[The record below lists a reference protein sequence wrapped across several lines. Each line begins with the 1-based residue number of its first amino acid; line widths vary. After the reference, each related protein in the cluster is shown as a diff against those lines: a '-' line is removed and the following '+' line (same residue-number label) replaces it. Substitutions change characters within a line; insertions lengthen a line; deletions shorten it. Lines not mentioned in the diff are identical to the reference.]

1 MPETL
6 PINQWAEDDRP
17 REKLLHKGPQSLSD
31 AELIAL
37 LLGSG
42 SPLES
47 AVHLAQRLLNHH
59 NRDLDL
65 LGQCSPE
72 EFSSFKGIGRA
83 KAVRLLGAL
92 ELGRRMRN
100 GQRPGKATVSGSK
113 DAYDVLHPQLA
124 HLDHE
129 QFCVLFLSSAN
140 EVIRLETLSKG
151 GWTGTVADVRPIF
164 RRALELKATALI
176 VAHNHPSGQLRP
188 STADKQLTDRLKQAG
203 QFMDISLLDHL
214 IVTSRGYYSFAD
226 EGLL

>member
-65 LGQCSPE
+65 LGQSSPE
-72 EFSSFKGIGRA
+72 ELSSFKGIGRA

-100 GQRPGKATVSGSK
+100 GQHC
-113 DAYDVLHPQLA
+113 LQ
-124 HLDHE
+124 
-129 QFCVLFLSSAN
+129 SAAN
-140 EVIRLETLSKG
+140 V
-151 GWTGTVADVRPIF
+151 
-164 RRALELKATALI
+164 
-176 VAHNHPSGQLRP
+176 
-188 STADKQLTDRLKQAG
+188 
-203 QFMDISLLDHL
+203 
-214 IVTSRGYYSFAD
+214 
-226 EGLL
+226 